1 VIGNAPDAVESVTL
15 FARLLRDAG
24 LTTSPQRV
32 RDACEALLAIDLER
46 PDEVRYALRAVFVTR
61 REEGPVFDAAF
72 DLFFSRPGGEGKAG
86 SIPGRSRPLALDP
99 KQALAW
105 MNALGLSTPGVA
117 REIEVPPASS
127 TGYSAEELLRQRDF
141 REMSWEELAAVRR
154 LLRQSPWRVA
164 ERRTRRLGADR
175 RGTVELRRTMRAAAR
190 QGGDAQRLAR
200 ASPRTKRRPIVILC
214 DVSGSM
220 DRYSR
225 HLLVFAHAIGRRERV
240 ETFAFSTHLTRITHL
255 LRHGDIDSALDH
267 VADQVHDI
275 GGGTRI
281 ADALHTF
288 QRDHARRVLGHG
300 AVVLIISDGWDRGD
314 PDQLGREMARLR
326 LSCHRLIWLNPLLGS
341 STYQPETRGMAAA
354 LPHCDDFLSAHSV
367 EALDALGKLLAQLP
381 RRVSRSSRGAGA
393 VLAGR
398 GGTAEG

>member
-1 VIGNAPDAVESVTL
+1 MNGSAPDPVESLTL

-32 RDACEALLAIDLER
+32 GDACEALLAVDLEH

-61 REEGPVFDAAF
+61 REEGPIFDAAF

-105 MNALGLSTPGVA
+105 MNALGLSSPGVA
-117 REIEVPPASS
+117 REVEGPPASS
-127 TGYSAEELLRQRDF
+127 TGYSAEELLRRRDF
-141 REMSWEELAAVRR
+141 RELSWNELAAVRR

-164 ERRTRRLGADR
+164 ERRTRRLRADR

-190 QGGDAQRLAR
+190 QGGDAHRLAR
-200 ASPRTKRRPIVILC
+200 AGARTKRRPIVILC

-225 HLLVFAHAIGRRERV
+225 HLLVFAQVIARRERV

-267 VADQVHDI
+267 VATQVHDI

-300 AVVLIISDGWDRGD
+300 AIVLIISDGWDRGD
-314 PDQLGREMARLR
+314 PEQLGREMARLR
-326 LSCHRLIWLNPLLGS
+326 RSCHRLIWLNPLLGS
-341 STYQPETRGMAAA
+341 AAYQPETRGMAAA

-367 EALDALGKLLAQLP
+367 DALDALGRLLAQLP
-381 RRVSRSSRGAGA
+381 RRVSRSPRGAAGGIAAPGA
-393 VLAGR
+393 TAG
-398 GGTAEG
+398 G